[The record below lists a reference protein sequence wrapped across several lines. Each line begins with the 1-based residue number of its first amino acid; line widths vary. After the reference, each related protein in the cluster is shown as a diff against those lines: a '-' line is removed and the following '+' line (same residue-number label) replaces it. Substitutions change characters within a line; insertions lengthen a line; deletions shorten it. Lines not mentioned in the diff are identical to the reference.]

1 MSGLLTEEELTQRVE
16 DFKKFQTH
24 WTLEKIKN
32 MTLEEYTKLGSKDTF
47 TYNMEW
53 KLKFVPMGGGNSF
66 KFGIYQYRNNPTIKY
81 WGINNVYY
89 ETKTD
94 GKYAWISYYGET
106 ANEAFEKIKQ
116 IIVSIIEFTQNG
128 QIDKIEEIQDFMHN
142 YKWKIAFYFQ
152 NPNNPLVFGIVADY
166 ALQSI
171 AQNQFGKANLKTS
184 EIYSQIFA
192 KEGKPTS
199 IEDLFQFTRRMWLVY
214 SSEDEYQTIYNKIG
228 QSTNEMQNISTSNN
242 INQPLN
248 HILYGPPGT
257 GKTYHTINKALEI
270 ISQKDQSIDEEL
282 RAEIKDILE
291 NLKSDSPT
299 PENRKRAKEIFD
311 NLKEQIEFV
320 TFHQSYSYEE
330 FVEGIKP
337 IPTEEKNV
345 NYELQDGI
353 FKKLCHKANE
363 NLVRSKI
370 DEDEKI
376 KIEEQNQQNIMD
388 FCESIHET
396 ILEKGKYDLGDG
408 VNIQETT
415 FDKYGKIRS
424 FILGGS
430 VTSRQSLAVNMLQ
443 RDYADIV
450 NKKIESPKDIKAKYK
465 SNREH
470 HGNAGYYLKLYK
482 KLENFL
488 KNRELTLV
496 QSEPLKPYI
505 LIIDEINRG
514 NISKIF
520 GELITLIEPSKRI
533 GASEELKIRLPYSG
547 ISDKPLFGV
556 PSNLYI
562 IGTMNTADRS
572 ITSIDTALRRRFE
585 FEEMM
590 PNPSKLKILEIEGEN
605 EEGKTEINLKEMLK
619 AINERIEYLCGREK
633 TIGHAYLIEVDS
645 LQSLKNNF
653 QNKIIPLLQEY
664 FYNDYEAINAV
675 LNDNGM
681 IRNNQD
687 FKYTQGSF
695 KTFTDN
701 RGMNEKKIFR
711 IATETDK
718 NEGSK
723 KCVWEDTDTYI
734 AIYDDEVSQKLK
746 KAKS

>member
-1 MSGLLTEEELTQRVE
+1 MKIISENNYYILEFENLIDEITLDELKRVGFSPESLVKTQE
-16 DFKKFQTH
+16 FKRIYLSDIYAKRTRD
-24 WTLEKIKN
+24 ERNKN
-32 MTLEEYTKLGSKDTF
+32 K
-47 TYNMEW
+47 N
-53 KLKFVPMGGGNSF
+53 
-66 KFGIYQYRNNPTIKY
+66 
-81 WGINNVYY
+81 NNVANVQP
-89 ETKTD
+89 TNKTTILD
-94 GKYAWISYYGET
+94 
-106 ANEAFEKIKQ
+106 Q
-116 IIVSIIEFTQNG
+116 
-128 QIDKIEEIQDFMHN
+128 
-142 YKWKIAFYFQ
+142 
-152 NPNNPLVFGIVADY
+152 
-166 ALQSI
+166 QSF
-171 AQNQFGKANLKTS
+171 NQ
-184 EIYSQIFA
+184 
-192 KEGKPTS
+192 
-199 IEDLFQFTRRMWLVY
+199 
-214 SSEDEYQTIYNKIG
+214 
-228 QSTNEMQNISTSNN
+228 
-242 INQPLN
+242 
-248 HILYGPPGT
+248 ILYGPPGT
-257 GKTYHTINKALEI
+257 GKTYHTIDRALEI
-270 ISQKDQSIDEEL
+270 LGIDCKDKTREERKELFEAYKQKG
-282 RAEIKDILE
+282 
-291 NLKSDSPT
+291 
-299 PENRKRAKEIFD
+299 
-311 NLKEQIEFV
+311 QIEFV
-320 TFHQSYSYEE
+320 TFHQNYSYEE

-337 IPTEEKNV
+337 NEKEGAITYKTKSGVFKNIATKALEAIFQQTSLSRIFYEYMFSFIKLQNKEIEIEKTKFHFDNTEQAIICGKDFKVDYDTLVNFFNNQYIKNYPS
-345 NYELQDGI
+345 YEALKKHYDNH
-353 FKKLCHKANE
+353 FKKYTQIEFFQKMQTERFYDAISRIVKNPE
-363 NLVRSKI
+363 IPNL
-370 DEDEKI
+370 
-376 KIEEQNQQNIMD
+376 
-388 FCESIHET
+388 
-396 ILEKGKYDLGDG
+396 
-408 VNIQETT
+408 
-415 FDKYGKIRS
+415 
-424 FILGGS
+424 
-430 VTSRQSLAVNMLQ
+430 
-443 RDYADIV
+443 
-450 NKKIESPKDIKAKYK
+450 
-465 SNREH
+465 
-470 HGNAGYYLKLYK
+470 
-482 KLENFL
+482 
-488 KNRELTLV
+488 
-496 QSEPLKPYI
+496 PYI

-533 GASEELKIRLPYSG
+533 GENEELRVVLPYSG
-547 ISDKPLFGV
+547 SNTKEDESKELFGV

-619 AINERIEYLCGREK
+619 AINERIEYLYGREK